1 MKISYGKSVHGREI
15 AAVVKVLQNST
26 QMGKNVS
33 QLEKKIA
40 KMFNKKFGIM
50 LNSASSALFIAFES
64 INIQKVQITPA
75 LTFGTTVSS
84 IIKNG
89 FKQFC

>member
-1 MKISYGKSVHGREI
+1 MVKCVHGREEI

-50 LNSASSALFIAFES
+50 LNSASSALFIAFDKHS
-64 INIQKVQITPA
+64 KRFRNNNS
-75 LTFGTTVSS
+75 GTYFWNHSFL
-84 IIKNG
+84 K
-89 FKQFC
+89 

>member
-1 MKISYGKSVHGREI
+1 MKISYGKSVHGREEI

-33 QLEKKIA
+33 QLEKIA

-50 LNSASSALFIAFES
+50 LNSASSALFLRL
-64 INIQKVQITPA
+64 KVLTFKRFRNNNSA
-75 LTFGTTVSS
+75 LTFGS
-84 IIKNG
+84 
-89 FKQFC
+89 QFPQ